1 VPRFRLPV
9 TAGRRC
15 VRGAVFEFVPSSFL
29 WVVLGVKVFWF
40 SGLGGWVGGVGF
52 DKNVVVDVGDFVDE
66 AGLDGVLG
74 AEVLVVGVEEFEKD
88 LVVFDGE
95 DGEGFGVAAVFEG
108 IEGGTGLAGGGFGST
123 GAFARGGGAAGL
135 IGHD

>member
-1 VPRFRLPV
+1 VGAEV
-9 TAGRRC
+9 E
-15 VRGAVFEFVPSSFL
+15 GAVD
-29 WVVLGVKVFWF
+29 
-40 SGLGGWVGGVGF
+40 VGDF
-52 DKNVVVDVGDFVDE
+52 DGAPAGEGPIDVGDFVDE

-74 AEVLVVGVEEFEKD
+74 AEVLVVGVEEFEED

-108 IEGGTGLAGGGFGST
+108 IEGGTGLAGGGFGAT

-135 IGHD
+135 IGHDGSVSKMRICTEEEGNECRFSASC